1 MANSYG
7 ITVALDSYTL
17 GKLQAGNYS
26 LQVFKGAKG
35 NQSTAL
41 PTLWFSVTE
50 FSATVS
56 LKWTEQYGAFVDN
69 QTIAN
74 GVVVDISSSK
84 AMNLGDLMTLLSDGD
99 TNVTTT
105 GGRDGAITVFSQQSN
120 EWICGMTQSMN
131 GSAPTPICAFPLF
144 GSQADLMEPYE
155 TVVLMFASGQVATG
169 TVVEE
174 AISSSV
180 TITLSGAA
188 PSVAVAFDMNLG
200 WNTSGNPYAVVNP
213 LPINLAETLIVPIS

>member
-7 ITVALDSYTL
+7 ITVTLDSYTL

-41 PTLWFSVTE
+41 PTLWFSVSQ
-50 FSATVS
+50 FSSTVA
-56 LKWTEQYGAFVDN
+56 LNWTEQYGAYVDN
-69 QTIAN
+69 QTVAD
-74 GVVVDISSSK
+74 GVVVDISSEK

-105 GGRDGAITVFSQQSN
+105 GGRDGAITVFSQQTT
-120 EWICGMTQSMN
+120 EWLCGMTQSMN

-155 TVVLMFASGQVATG
+155 TVVLMFASAQVATG

-174 AISSSV
+174 AISSSITV
-180 TITLSGAA
+180 TLSGSA
-188 PSVAVAFDMNLG
+188 PTITVAFDMNLG
-200 WNTSGNPYAVVNP
+200 WNSGGNPAAIVNP
-213 LPINLAETLIVPIS
+213 LPINLAEVLIVPLS